1 MFSLRPGLQIDEL
14 VKHNYKML
22 KSRKDDEV
30 ILRLKKQL
38 DTFSEYMPLLQE
50 VSNPALELRHWANI
64 FGLLQQPYEE
74 GQAFCVK
81 DLIS

>member
-1 MFSLRPGLQIDEL
+1 
-14 VKHNYKML
+14 ML

-30 ILRLKKQL
+30 VVRLKKQL
-38 DTFSEYMPLLQE
+38 DAFSEYMPLLQE
-50 VSNPALELRHWANI
+50 VSSPALEARHWEGI
-64 FGLLQQPYEE
+64 FGILQQPYEK

>member
-1 MFSLRPGLQIDEL
+1 
-14 VKHNYKML
+14 ML

-30 ILRLKKQL
+30 VVRLKKQL
-38 DTFSEYMPLLQE
+38 DAFGEYLPLLQE
-50 VSNPALELRHWANI
+50 VSNPALESRHWGSIYA
-64 FGLLQQPYEE
+64 LLNQPYEE